1 MKIYRLKKLFSTP
14 KDAASL
20 PEERRRRRRLDA
32 ALGGGLLLA
41 MLLSPLAGFG
51 QQCAQVRQD
60 VLRLHIL
67 ANSDSPE
74 DQALKLQVRDAV
86 LLETED
92 LFSGAATLAP
102 MAAGMEYP
110 MVPMPPEVKNF
121 PFRKTAASFRCGR
134 S

>member
-92 LFSGAATLAP
+92 LFSGAATLAEAQAK
-102 MAAGMEYP
+102 AA
-110 MVPMPPEVKNF
+110 
-121 PFRKTAASFRCGR
+121 A
-134 S
+134 

>member
-74 DQALKLQVRDAV
+74 DQALKLQVRDRI
-86 LLETED
+86 
-92 LFSGAATLAP
+92 LAE
-102 MAAGMEYP
+102 AEGL
-110 MVPMPPEVKNF
+110 
-121 PFRKTAASFRCGR
+121 R
-134 S
+134 